1 MRAYIGVS
9 IDQMSFKWFMVVVF
23 LHIASELVD
32 VGWFSPLG
40 LCHCYL
46 NTIVG
51 SHKSFLFF
59 SMTSWVEVA
68 RPIKDHMNHFI
79 FSESFYSRLLNV
91 VLARKVYICIIIVSG
106 RLCSGDNCGKCFP
119 FLLTWVASFPGSPR

>member
-1 MRAYIGVS
+1 M
-9 IDQMSFKWFMVVVF
+9 VVF

-32 VGWFSPLG
+32 VGSVFPLG

-51 SHKSFLFF
+51 SHKSFPFF
-59 SMTSWVEVA
+59 L
-68 RPIKDHMNHFI
+68 I